1 MFKAHRLALLFLG
14 CVLIQSCS
22 EPSTIPT
29 PPSEEEITNIARA
42 IHERVITLERNL
54 LRVSGDVQRIAQE
67 IQNEA

>member
-1 MFKAHRLALLFLG
+1 MLSLG
-14 CVLIQSCS
+14 CALKQSCS

-29 PPSEEEITNIARA
+29 PHREEEFTNIARA